1 MKKGCFIKIVV
12 VLTIVI
18 AAIAYIIQNKFD
30 DFIFEPGKK
39 IIAPLFLKTFNDDLK
54 YVKKSPQ
61 KDSLK
66 VLVKDYIENAKNLKD
81 LSEDSLKVFFR
92 SIDYSIIDSVITN
105 AELNNIRKLINQKE
119 LK

>member
-1 MKKGCFIKIVV
+1 MKKGCFIKIVI

-30 DFIFEPGKK
+30 DFIFQPGKK
-39 IIAPLFLKTFNDDLK
+39 IIAPLFLKSFTSELK
-54 YVKKSPQ
+54 YVRDSPQ

-66 VLVKDYIENAKNLKD
+66 ALVKSYIENAQNVKD

-105 AELNNIRKLINQKE
+105 AELDNIRKLINQKE
-119 LK
+119 LR

>member
-1 MKKGCFIKIVV
+1 MMKKGCFIKIVV

-39 IIAPLFLKTFNDDLK
+39 IITPLFLKSLNDDLK
-54 YVKKSPQ
+54 YVKTSLQ

-66 VLVKDYIENAKNLKD
+66 VLVKNYIENAKNLKD

-92 SIDYSIIDSVITN
+92 TIDYSIIDSVITN
-105 AELNNIRKLINQKE
+105 AELNNIRKLINQKN
-119 LK
+119 